1 MAYTN
6 RQENRE
12 HAFKTIRKVIEA
24 AAVSGAWPHCVLLCG
39 SEEFL
44 IRWAEGYIRDRVI
57 EPASAALDLSVFEDA
72 PSYEDVYAACETLPM
87 MSRKKLVLVRG
98 EHLFGAQAG
107 ESDAKLLA
115 DYLPELPDSTLLVM
129 SCPKPNKLK
138 ALYKAVSKSGLIF
151 DFAPLDNATL
161 AGWMQKRMKDA
172 GLSADTGDLMD
183 FALDAGYGARD
194 SSYGLYDLEND
205 LRKVIALSE
214 GGRVTREALKAAAPR
229 RAESDAF
236 ALIDSMFSGQ
246 RSRAYE
252 ILANNISAE
261 MPSQQ
266 TSVVLR
272 FTGLIISQLEIMLEG
287 SERKAEGQS
296 LQRIA
301 AEMGGSEYRLK
312 KALAAASGRSLPRL
326 RRDLFNAL
334 QIEKDIKSGAMDP
347 RMAIELFMAGL
358 WEAR

>member
-1 MAYTN
+1 MS
-6 RQENRE
+6 
-12 HAFKTIRKVIEA
+12 A
-24 AAVSGAWPHCVLLCG
+24 AADTGAWPPAVLLCG

-44 IRWAEGYIRDRVI
+44 IKWAEGYIRDCVI
-57 EPASAALDLSVFEDA
+57 EPATAALDFSVFEDA
-72 PSYEDVYAACETLPM
+72 ASYSEVYAACETLPM

-98 EHLFGAQAG
+98 DQFFGAQAG
-107 ESDAKLLA
+107 ESDAKALA
-115 DYLPELPDSTLLVM
+115 EYLPDLPPSTMLVF
-129 SCPKPNKLK
+129 SCPRPNKAK
-138 ALYKAVSKSGLIF
+138 TLYKALGKSGLIF
-151 DFAPLDNATL
+151 DFAPLDGATL

-172 GLSADTGDLMD
+172 GLAADTAELMD
-183 FALDAGYGARD
+183 FAMDAGYGARD

-205 LRKVIALSE
+205 LKKVIALSE
-214 GGRVTREALKAAAPR
+214 GGKVTREALREAAPR

-236 ALIDSMFSGQ
+236 ALIDSMFSGR

-261 MPSQQ
+261 LPSQQ

-326 RRDLFNAL
+326 RRDLYSAL
-334 QIEKDIKSGAMDP
+334 QIEKDIKSGTMEP

-358 WEAR
+358 